1 MDTLSLQNWRFHL
14 GEVPE
19 AFQRGYD
26 DTDWRKVALPHDWS
40 VELPFSRENSSGS
53 GYLSGGIGWYRCR
66 FSLNK
71 PDGDPGPVF
80 LLFDGVYKNSRV
92 WCNGYYLGERPSG
105 YIGFRYDISHAV
117 RFGEENIVCVRV
129 DHTDLADSRWFTGSG
144 IYRKVTVELAQPIYF
159 PPEETVFLAEP
170 NLSDGSAAVCVS
182 TVVTNTLEEP
192 VCGTVAAS
200 LLDQE
205 GTVRLSLTRELA
217 LEKGSSAAVS
227 LDGILESALLW
238 SLEQPNLYTLS
249 LRFDHDRG
257 TAEVDPVCVGVRS
270 IRLDPDAGFFLNGKS
285 TKMKGVCVHHDAG
298 CLGAAVYPAVWR
310 RRLEALKKC
319 GCNAIR
325 MSHNPHMPELYSLCD
340 EMGFLVMEEAF
351 DEWEAPKNKWSTGHN
366 VYPPKHQGY
375 AEAFPEW
382 HERDLTA
389 MVKRGRNHPS
399 IVMWSVGNEIDYPND
414 PYCHPLFKEMTG
426 NNDANKPSAER
437 QYNPDKPNAERMV
450 SIAGELVAIVKA
462 HDTTRPVLLA
472 SAFPEL
478 SSQIGLFEPFD
489 AMGYNYK
496 EHLYG
501 DDRKRF
507 PALPLLGSENGHS
520 TPAWLAVRDNPYI
533 SGQFLWTGVDYLGEA
548 HGWPIFGAP
557 AGLLDMAGFPK
568 MAWLRRGALWSNA
581 PWAALGTR
589 ALPQG
594 NREEPQPWDL
604 VRGWSGTPGQ
614 IMQVIC
620 YTNLD
625 SAELF
630 LGGESLGEK
639 PREGDCE
646 YISWE
651 VSFRREALRVKASGG
666 SGKKEDSLLPALP
679 GVRLAAEVWQ
689 PETPP
694 TGQWRDCYPDILQI
708 EVSLR
713 DENGRLCAQDEPLL
727 TVEVSGGRLLGIE
740 NGDVADLTDYTATYR
755 RLHQGK
761 LIAYVLPEEGKAP
774 VITVGPCLDR
784 GHSSLLSPVSVQP
797 A

>member
-19 AFQRGYD
+19 AFQRSYD
-26 DTDWRKVALPHDWS
+26 DTNWRQVTLPHDWS

-66 FSLNK
+66 FSLSK
-71 PDGDPGPVF
+71 PESDPGPVF
-80 LLFDGVYKNSRV
+80 LQFDGVYKNSRV

-105 YIGFRYDISHAV
+105 YTGFRYDISHSV
-117 RFGEENIVCVRV
+117 RFGEENIVSVRV

-144 IYRKVTVELAQPIYF
+144 IYRKVTVERAEPVYF
-159 PPEETVFLAEP
+159 PQEEAIFLAEP
-170 NLSDGSAAVCVS
+170 NLSDGSAAVDLLAA
-182 TVVTNTLEEP
+182 VTNTLEVP
-192 VCGTVAAS
+192 VWGTVTAS
-200 LLDQE
+200 LLDQA
-205 GTVRLSLTRELA
+205 GTVCLSLTRELA
-217 LEKGSSAAVS
+217 LEEGSSAEVS
-227 LDGILESALLW
+227 LDGIMENALLW
-238 SLEQPNLYTLS
+238 SPEQPNLYTLS
-249 LRFDHDRG
+249 LRFDHDHG
-257 TAEVDPVCVGVRS
+257 TTEADPVCVGVRN
-270 IRLDPDAGFFLNGKS
+270 IRLDPNEGFFLNGKS

-310 RRLEALKKC
+310 RRLETLKKC

-325 MSHNPHMPELYSLCD
+325 MSHNPHMPELYDLCD

-414 PYCHPLFKEMTG
+414 PYCHPLFEEMTG

-437 QYNPDKPNAERMV
+437 QYNPDKPNAERMIP
-450 SIAGELVAIVKA
+450 IARELVSIVKA

-496 EHLYG
+496 EHLYRE
-501 DDRKRF
+501 DHERF
-507 PALPLLGSENGHS
+507 PDLPLLGSENGHS
-520 TPAWLAVRDNPYI
+520 TPAWLAVWDNPYI
-533 SGQFLWTGVDYLGEA
+533 SGQFLWTGIDYLGEA
-548 HGWPIFGAP
+548 HGWPIFASP

-568 MAWLRRGALWSNA
+568 MAWLRRGALWSDA

-589 ALPQG
+589 ALPESS
-594 NREEPQPWDL
+594 REELQPWDL
-604 VRGWSGTPGQ
+604 LRGWSGTPGQ
-614 IMQVIC
+614 VMQVIC

-639 PREGDCE
+639 RRDGNCE
-646 YISWE
+646 YIGWE
-651 VSFRREALRVKASGG
+651 VPFRGEALRVKAIGAPG
-666 SGKKEDSLLPALP
+666 EKEDRLLPALP
-679 GVRLAAEVWQ
+679 GVQLAAKLWE
-689 PETPP
+689 PETLP
-694 TGQWRDCYPDILQI
+694 TGQWRDLYPDILQI
-708 EVSLR
+708 EVSLL
-713 DENGRLCAQDEPLL
+713 DENGQLCAQEEPLL
-727 TVEVSGGRLLGIE
+727 SVEVSGGRLLGIE
-740 NGDVADLTDYTATYR
+740 NGDVADLTDYAAIYR
-755 RLHQGK
+755 RLHQGR
-761 LIAYVLPEEGKAP
+761 LITYVLPDKGESP
-774 VITVGPCLDR
+774 VVTVDPCLDR
-784 GHSSLLSPVSVQP
+784 GHSSLLSPVSIQ
-797 A
+797 